1 VHAHPLGADAVGG
14 RRAELA
20 DVVRRHG
27 AQFVAKGSLSAAQRR
42 ALRAIAVCR
51 TQALGGRIDQCDA
64 CGERHYRY
72 HSCRNRHCPK
82 CQTLAKERWLA
93 ARRAELL
100 PVPYF
105 HVVFT
110 LPQALSPLAQGN
122 QRALYALLFAAASQT
137 LLEFGRNPRW
147 LGGEIAA
154 SLLLHT
160 WSQTLT
166 YHPHLHALVA
176 GGALAADGSW
186 IGARRGFLFP
196 VHALSKVFRGK
207 FLDTL
212 TRWLAQ
218 GRLKL
223 AGSTQP
229 LAQPHAQRRFL
240 ALLRA
245 QPWVVYAKQTMA
257 GPEQALDYLARYTY
271 KTAIS
276 NERLRAVDE
285 NDVCFAWRDRAHGNR
300 RKVMRLPAA
309 QFLQRFALHVLPA
322 GFTRIRHYGLL
333 ANRNKAALLAQAAAA
348 LDAPAPARL
357 KPESPAAFCVRVLH
371 FDPTLCPTCHVG
383 TLRVVAGIAALHA
396 ARAPP

>member
-1 VHAHPLGADAVGG
+1 M
-14 RRAELA
+14 
-20 DVVRRHG
+20 VRRHAG
-27 AQFVAKGSLSAAQRR
+27 AFLAARALSAVQRR
-42 ALRAIAVCR
+42 ALRAIAACR
-51 TQALGGRIDQCDA
+51 TEALGGHIEQCQA
-64 CGERHYRY
+64 CGECHYRY

-122 QRALYALLFAAASQT
+122 PRAIYGLLFAAASQT

-166 YHPHLHALVA
+166 HHPHVHALVA
-176 GGALAADGSW
+176 GGALGVDGGW
-186 IGARRGFLFP
+186 IAPRRGFLFP
-196 VHALSKVFRGK
+196 VRALSKVFRGK

-212 TRWLAQ
+212 SGWLEQ
-218 GRLKL
+218 GRLRV
-223 AGSTQP
+223 AGSTQC
-229 LAQPHAQRRFL
+229 LAQPPARGQFL
-240 ALLRA
+240 AALRA
-245 QPWVVYAKQTMA
+245 QPWVVYAKHTVA
-257 GPEQALDYLARYTY
+257 GPEQALDYLGRYTT

-276 NERLRAVDE
+276 NERLRAVDAH
-285 NDVCFAWRDRAHGNR
+285 NVSFAWRDRAHGNR
-300 RKVMRLPAA
+300 RRVMQLPAA
-309 QFLQRFALHVLPA
+309 QFLERLALHVLPA

-333 ANRNKAALLAQAAAA
+333 ANRHKATLLSQAAAA
-348 LDAPAPARL
+348 LQVAAPTRPAP
-357 KPESPAAFCVRVLH
+357 ESAKAFCLRVLH
-371 FDPTLCPTCHVG
+371 FDPGLCPSCRIG
-383 TLRVVAGIAALHA
+383 TLRVIAALA
-396 ARAPP
+396 PAPSARAPP

>member
-1 VHAHPLGADAVGG
+1 MHPPQADAAGA
-14 RRAELA
+14 RRPELA
-20 DVVRRHG
+20 EVVRRH
-27 AQFVAKGSLSAAQRR
+27 AAAFVAARALSAVQRR

-51 TQALGGRIDQCDA
+51 TEALGGHIEQCEA
-64 CGERHYRY
+64 CAERHYRY

-122 QRALYALLFAAASQT
+122 PRAIYGLLFAAASQT

-166 YHPHLHALVA
+166 HHPHVHALVA
-176 GGALAADGSW
+176 GGALREDGSW
-186 IGARRGFLFP
+186 IAPRRGFLFP
-196 VHALSKVFRGK
+196 VRALSKVFRGK
-207 FLDTL
+207 FLETL
-212 TRWLAQ
+212 SGWLEQ
-218 GRLKL
+218 GRLRL
-223 AGSTQP
+223 AGSTQC
-229 LAQPHAQRRFL
+229 LAHPRAQRQFL
-240 ALLRA
+240 AALRA
-245 QPWVVYAKQTMA
+245 QAWVVYAKQTLA
-257 GPEQALDYLARYTY
+257 GPEQALDYLARYTT

-276 NERLRAVDE
+276 NERLRAVE
-285 NDVCFAWRDRAHGNR
+285 AHSVSFAWRDRAHGNR
-300 RKVMRLPAA
+300 RRVMQLPAL
-309 QFLQRFALHVLPA
+309 QFLERFVRHVLPA

-333 ANRNKAALLAQAAAA
+333 ANRHKAARLARAATA
-348 LDAPAPARL
+348 LQVPVPVRTQ
-357 KPESPAAFCVRVLH
+357 PESAAAFCVRVLH
-371 FDPTLCPTCHVG
+371 FDPTRCPRCGTG
-383 TLRVVAGIAALHA
+383 TLRPIAAIA
-396 ARAPP
+396 PAQRARAPP

>member
-1 VHAHPLGADAVGG
+1 VRTHPPGADAAGAQ
-14 RRAELA
+14 RPELA
-20 DVVRRHG
+20 EVVRRHG
-27 AQFVAKGSLSAAQRR
+27 AELVATRALSAVQRR
-42 ALRAIAVCR
+42 ALRAIATCR
-51 TQALGGRIDQCDA
+51 TQALGGHIDQCDA
-64 CGERHYRY
+64 CGARHYRY

-110 LPQALSPLAQGN
+110 LPQGLSPLAQGN
-122 QRALYALLFAAASQT
+122 PRAIYGLLFAAASQT

-147 LGGEIAA
+147 LGGELAA

-166 YHPHLHALVA
+166 HHPHVHALVA
-176 GGALAADGSW
+176 GGALAPEGTW
-186 IGARRGFLFP
+186 IAPRRGFLFP
-196 VHALSKVFRGK
+196 VQALSKVFRGK

-212 TRWLAQ
+212 ARWLEQ

-223 AGSTQP
+223 AGSTQG
-229 LAQPHAQRRFL
+229 LTQPGAQRQLL
-240 ALLRA
+240 AALRA
-245 QPWVVYAKQTMA
+245 QPWVVYAKPTLG
-257 GPEQALDYLARYTY
+257 GPQHALDYLARYTY

-276 NERLRAVDE
+276 NERLRALDAHSVS
-285 NDVCFAWRDRAHGNR
+285 FSWRDRAHGNR
-300 RKVMRLPAA
+300 RRIMQLPAL
-309 QFLQRFALHVLPA
+309 QFLERFALHVLPA
-322 GFTRIRHYGLL
+322 GFTRVRHYGLL

-348 LDAPAPARL
+348 LHCCAPARPQ
-357 KPESPAAFCVRVLH
+357 PESASAFCLRVLH
-371 FDPTLCPTCHVG
+371 FDPTRCPSCHLG
-383 TLRVVAGIAALHA
+383 TLHVIAAIAPAHP